1 MKNPQDIAAFLKSV
15 QGQLSPEDTG
25 LIVTHLPRLKARL
38 AHLSDSFPAQTQHS
52 IAVKTNPHVQM
63 LKVLVELG
71 YGLEAASIE
80 EVDRALA
87 AGCEPSKIVFDSP
100 VKTRSEIAQVVG
112 YEDLLVNVNSLQE
125 LGRYPSEVKC
135 RLGIR
140 INPMVHTGA
149 PELFNVSNNES
160 KFGVAISDRS
170 EIIAAAVKYPVRALH
185 MHSGSQMK
193 DLEVQRGALET
204 LRDLALAI
212 NAEVPG
218 KIEVLDIGGGLPS
231 EPLSNAT
238 KMQAYGAIVHEVFAG
253 TSFALVTE
261 FGQWVHA
268 EAGFA
273 LSQIEYRIDP
283 GRLFI
288 HLGADFFMRDAYT
301 SPRDFPLAVWDE
313 QGEVRDGQTEAFDIA
328 GPLCFAGDYLAHGV
342 ELAACTQEG
351 DWLSVDYTGANTYA
365 LWSRHC
371 SRTVPAVWAWD
382 GENAVRWSERKR
394 IDF

>member
-1 MKNPQDIAAFLKSV
+1 MTPD
-15 QGQLSPEDTG
+15 DTG
-25 LIVTHLPRLKARL
+25 LIVTHLPRLKERL
-38 AHLSDSFPAQTQHS
+38 AYLSNSFPAGTQHS
-52 IAVKTNPHVQM
+52 IAVKTNPHIEM
-63 LKVLVELG
+63 LRVLVDLG

-80 EVDRALA
+80 EVELAIA
-87 AGCEPSKIVFDSP
+87 AGCPPSEIVFDSP
-100 VKTRSEIAQVVG
+100 VKTHGEIAQVV
-112 YEDLLVNVNSLQE
+112 DFKNLLVNVNSLQE
-125 LGRYPSEVKC
+125 LERYPDVVDC

-160 KFGVAISDRS
+160 KFGVAISDRDQ
-170 EIIAAAVKYPVRALH
+170 IIAAALNYPVRALH

-193 DLEVQRGALET
+193 DLQVQRGALEM
-204 LRDLALAI
+204 LRDLALEI
-212 NAEVPG
+212 NAEIEG

-231 EPLSNAT
+231 EPIGGTT
-238 KMQAYGAIVHEVFAG
+238 KMQAYGAMVQEIFEG
-253 TSFALVTE
+253 TNFTLVTE

-301 SPRDFPLAVWDE
+301 SPRDFPLDVWDTY
-313 QGEVRDGQTEAFDIA
+313 GEVRDGELVTFDIA

-342 ELAACTQEG
+342 KLANSTSEG

-382 GENAVRWSERKR
+382 GENAIQWSERKR